1 MNLKLTKPKLF
12 AERSTSKV
20 AGVFDDADTA
30 RVAARRAR
38 NEGNMVLPQVQIV
51 APDDPQLSVRVEP
64 EQERIPETL
73 LRTHLACA
81 AAGAGLGVLLT
92 LALAASGVDA
102 VTSNLTA
109 SLLLLPLF
117 GGLSG
122 LLIGGAIALR
132 PDIGRVA
139 MTVRKE
145 TRSGHW
151 VVVAHPVTV
160 DQRRG
165 AERVFQYLRGRMV
178 RSF

>member
-12 AERSTSKV
+12 AERSLSKV

-51 APDDPQLSVRVEP
+51 APGDPQLSARIEP

-73 LRTHLACA
+73 LRSHLVCGT
-81 AAGAGLGVLLT
+81 AGAGLGLLLAFA
-92 LALAASGVDA
+92 LALSGVAA

-109 SLLLLPLF
+109 SLMLLPLF
-117 GGLSG
+117 GGLFG

-145 TRSGHW
+145 TQSGRW
-151 VVVAHPVTV
+151 VVVAHPVNA
-160 DQRRG
+160 DQQHG
-165 AERVFQYLRGRMV
+165 AERVFQDLRARTV
-178 RSF
+178 SSL